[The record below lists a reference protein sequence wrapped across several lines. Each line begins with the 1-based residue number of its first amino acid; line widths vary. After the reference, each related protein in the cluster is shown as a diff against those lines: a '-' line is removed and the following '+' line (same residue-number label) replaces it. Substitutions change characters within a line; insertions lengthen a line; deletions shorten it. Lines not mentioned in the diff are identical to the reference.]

1 MFSPDVFSDS
11 ASAPACSSLV
21 DALQAKDDGNDIHT
35 IDNLKRNSNR
45 LLQEKRFADLD
56 CVADYYRSHKT
67 KFPSGRWRLHTVYSG
82 VDEPLLH
89 PTEEDWQHHLELV
102 QAWVSE
108 RPNSI
113 TARVA
118 LAKSYAGYA
127 WAARGNGWSSSVS
140 ESGWRLFGEQ
150 LQKAKDTLDEAAKLP
165 AKCPEWYASMQ
176 QIALG
181 QEWPVPAA
189 QKLLAQATAFEPDYD
204 LYYRM
209 YAEYISPK
217 WNGEEGDSEKFI
229 EAATNRIGGSAGDA
243 LYYQIAANVGCGC
256 LDDEVVKHMSW
267 DRIQKGFTYLEKQY
281 GPSFTNMNLMAFM
294 AGSRPDALLADKLFK
309 RIGENRDDDLWS
321 QRNFDNVKKWAA
333 DMAPALQ
340 WQKNVDDAVKANM
353 ESPEGSRYAK
363 LTGSKLNEILQGCS
377 DQKDTSPTFTLHLL
391 ISAVGATRQVFASG
405 TTTPTSKCLFQKLAE
420 IRVANG
426 TPFGAPPKPDYWLE
440 FAVDPTTT
448 RAEISEQPML
458 E

>member
-1 MFSPDVFSDS
+1 MFSADS
-11 ASAPACSSLV
+11 TTAPACSLLV
-21 DALQAKDDGNDIHT
+21 NALQAEDDGNDIH
-35 IDNLKRNSNR
+35 IIANLKRTSNQ

-56 CVADYYRSHKT
+56 CVADYYRSHKA

-102 QAWVSE
+102 QEWVSE

-118 LAKSYAGYA
+118 LAKSYTGYA

-189 QKLLAQATAFEPDYD
+189 QKLFAQATAFEPDYD

-229 EAATNRIGGSAGDA
+229 EEATNKIGGAAGDA

-294 AGSRPDALLADKLFK
+294 AGSRPDALLADKLVK

-353 ESPEGSRYAK
+353 ESREGSRYAK
-363 LTGSKLNEILQGCS
+363 LAGSKLSDLLQGCS
-377 DQKDTSPTFTLHLL
+377 DPTGKDPNFTLRILVL
-391 ISAVGATRQVFASG
+391 KDGATGRAFASG
-405 TTTPTSKCLFQKLAE
+405 EFSPVTNCLFKKLGEIKLA
-420 IRVANG
+420 NG
-426 TPFGAPPKPDYWLE
+426 RPFAPPPKPDYWLE
-440 FAVDPTTT
+440 FAINPRDTHVK
-448 RAEISEQPML
+448 ISEQPML
-458 E
+458 N